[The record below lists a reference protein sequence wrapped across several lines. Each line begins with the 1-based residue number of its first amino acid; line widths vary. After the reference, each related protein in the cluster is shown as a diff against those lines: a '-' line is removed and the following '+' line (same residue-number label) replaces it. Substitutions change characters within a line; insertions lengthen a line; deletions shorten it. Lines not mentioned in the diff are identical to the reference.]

1 MMTVIEEE
9 QYEIAKL
16 IAEVAHKDQ
25 KRWNGDE
32 YITHPIR
39 VAESMHTYQLK
50 TIAILHDVLEDSE
63 LTSTDLLV
71 KGFEPAIVEALIAL
85 TRKENE
91 DYFDFVL
98 RCKKN
103 KLATIIK
110 IADLSDNL
118 RDSKPGSLRDKYLLT
133 KYILLKH

>member
-1 MMTVIEEE
+1 
-9 QYEIAKL
+9 
-16 IAEVAHKDQ
+16 
-25 KRWNGDE
+25 
-32 YITHPIR
+32 
-39 VAESMHTYQLK
+39 MHTYELK

-63 LTSTDLLV
+63 LTSTDLLI